1 MIGGLYGLK
10 SNGTICHARIS
21 VALSPP
27 IEANVDP
34 HFDKFMESGIRHVYT
49 LFENKSVESSEQFYS
64 FMRTT
69 YKNDP
74 CSSDFE
80 CIERG
85 AEMAQSYARIM
96 NIKLETE

>member
-1 MIGGLYGLK
+1 M
-10 SNGTICHARIS
+10 
-21 VALSPP
+21 
-27 IEANVDP
+27 
-34 HFDKFMESGIRHVYT
+34 

>member
-1 MIGGLYGLK
+1 MALKAAALFAMLGL
-10 SNGTICHARIS
+10 SF
-21 VALSPP
+21 VLSPS